1 MKSVISSMAILP
13 KAFVAAIVRSIL
25 RGKSWI
31 ALLFA
36 FWTTPSKSITPPTT
50 PASSLQ
56 RRSLTD
62 FLKEAEY
69 LILGPISHDEDLL
82 RIAAG
87 LKEQFQTALASSE
100 VSMLPSYSYRLPNGQ
115 EKGQFLALDMGGTTL
130 RIALVELSGR
140 EADSK
145 VAPCRVLHANVLKA
159 DDTVKDLVGMAFFE
173 WMADM
178 ISETVSSHLDNEAG
192 KPLPIAVTWSF
203 PIK

>member
-1 MKSVISSMAILP
+1 
-13 KAFVAAIVRSIL
+13 
-25 RGKSWI
+25 
-31 ALLFA
+31 
-36 FWTTPSKSITPPTT
+36 
-50 PASSLQ
+50 
-56 RRSLTD
+56 
-62 FLKEAEY
+62 
-69 LILGPISHDEDLL
+69 
-82 RIAAG
+82 
-87 LKEQFQTALASSE
+87 
-100 VSMLPSYSYRLPNGQ
+100 MLPSYSYRLPNGQ

-178 ISETVSSHLDNEAG
+178 ISETVSSHLNNEAG

-203 PIK
+203 PIE